1 MEGTGDGRHYCLWC
15 RYYHPSQRLYT
26 FITSMHLILSFKH
39 NAMDAGGKSAWCQ
52 SYVRC
57 RSTWWVIGIAVL
69 AGPPHWPEGYSDE
82 QDAPSSHS
90 PVAITLLFLSCNRNP
105 LDTADELRFMQPPS
119 HSLIHVQCPPHVVAG
134 ALMLRHLWMT
144 LRAPDQPRTCSERRR
159 CEDEPD
165 LCSLTRACRP
175 VISRSLFLSC
185 YCNLFDYVDVRWTSL
200 PWVEPSSGSNRG
212 GRGCRSLSVTDDEI
226 FAAANRIK

>member
-1 MEGTGDGRHYCLWC
+1 MSHVVRWLLCIRDPRDMLLFLTCKRNPLNVQFGNECTAVLGLNCHIRITPQPLRPAVWAQSFLQDGSVTTGVEGTGDGRHYCLLC

-144 LRAPDQPRTCSERRR
+144 LRAPDQPKSHEH
-159 CEDEPD
+159 
-165 LCSLTRACRP
+165 
-175 VISRSLFLSC
+175 
-185 YCNLFDYVDVRWTSL
+185 N
-200 PWVEPSSGSNRG
+200 
-212 GRGCRSLSVTDDEI
+212 
-226 FAAANRIK
+226 

>member
-1 MEGTGDGRHYCLWC
+1 MVWAQSFLQDGRVTTGVEGTGDGRHYCLWC

-39 NAMDAGGKSAWCQ
+39 NAMDARGKSAWCQ

-57 RSTWWVIGIAVL
+57 RSTWWLMVMP
-69 AGPPHWPEGYSDE
+69 GPKHRIIQQSLL
-82 QDAPSSHS
+82 PSTGFYH
-90 PVAITLLFLSCNRNP
+90 AMLLFLSCNRNP

-144 LRAPDQPRTCSERRR
+144 LRAPEQP
-159 CEDEPD
+159 
-165 LCSLTRACRP
+165 
-175 VISRSLFLSC
+175 ISHEL
-185 YCNLFDYVDVRWTSL
+185 N
-200 PWVEPSSGSNRG
+200 
-212 GRGCRSLSVTDDEI
+212 
-226 FAAANRIK
+226 